1 MSLLIPR
8 TGKNRQGDAKRMIPP
23 AVVRLTAAV
32 LILALLAGCVEWLEP
47 VFPGLFTPL
56 PTSTIEGQITL
67 TPAPEAS
74 ITPEPQPTFGGA
86 ITLTLWL
93 PPQFDPAADTPAGQL
108 LRQRLD
114 AFMEEYPGVLI
125 HVRIKAPSGPGGL
138 LESLTAAAAAAPAAL
153 PSVVALNRG
162 DLEAAALKG
171 LIYPLE
177 GVSKE
182 IESPDWYPYARQL
195 SRVQDIPFALP
206 IAGDALMLFY
216 RPASVGG
223 SPPQTWQDVLA
234 FGNPLLFAGD
244 DPQAWLTLTLYRSLG
259 GLVQD
264 LQGRPALQADLLQQ
278 VFELYQEGARRGTFP
293 QTVAQYQSGGQ
304 VWQAYL
310 DGQADWAVTFASFY
324 LTDLPADTAALLVP
338 SLGGDDFTQATGWSL
353 AIAEPDPQLRQ
364 LAVALAEYLSAA
376 DFLAKWAAAAGYLPV
391 HPTSLSGWQPVTLQN
406 TLSRVVLSA
415 QIRPSNEILAG
426 LGPALRESSLA
437 VLRNQSSPAQAAQS
451 SVEKL
456 LAP

>member
-1 MSLLIPR
+1 MSGLLPR
-8 TGKNRQGDAKRMIPP
+8 SGKNRMGDGRRRLTP
-23 AVVRLTAAV
+23 ALARLTAAV
-32 LILALLAGCVEWLEP
+32 VILALLGGCVEWLEP
-47 VFPGLFTPL
+47 ILPGLFNPL
-56 PTSTIEGQITL
+56 PTSTVETPMTIT
-67 TPAPEAS
+67 PEPQAS
-74 ITPEPQPTFGGA
+74 VTPEPQPTIGGA
-86 ITLTLWL
+86 VTLTLWL
-93 PPQFDPAADTPAGQL
+93 PPQFDPAADTPAGRL
-108 LRQRLD
+108 LQQRLD
-114 AFMEEYPGVLI
+114 AFMEENPGVLI

-138 LESLTAAAAAAPAAL
+138 LESLTASAAAAPAAL

-177 GVSKE
+177 GVSEE
-182 IESPDWYPYARQL
+182 IESVDWYPYALQL

-216 RPASVGG
+216 RPSSVGG
-223 SPPQTWQDVLA
+223 SPPQTWQEVLA

-244 DPQAWLTLTLYRSLG
+244 DPQALLTLTLYRSLG
-259 GLVQD
+259 GLTQD
-264 LQGRPALQADLLQQ
+264 LQGRPALQPDLLQR

-293 QTVAQYQSGGQ
+293 QTVTQIQSGGQ

-324 LTDLPADTAALLVP
+324 LPDPPADTVPLLLP
-338 SLGGDDFTQATGWSL
+338 SLGGDDFTQATGWGL
-353 AIAEPDPQLRQ
+353 AIAEPDPQRRP

-376 DFLAKWAAAAGYLPV
+376 DFLAEWAPEAGYLPV
-391 HPTSLSGWQPVTLQN
+391 RPTSIGGWQPVTLQN

-426 LGPALRESSLA
+426 LGPVLRESSLA
-437 VLRNQSSPAQAAQS
+437 VLRNQASAAQAAQS
-451 SVEKL
+451 AVEKL
-456 LAP
+456 LTP

>member
-1 MSLLIPR
+1 MTGLLPR
-8 TGKNRQGDAKRMIPP
+8 TGKNRKGDGNRRISP
-23 AVVRLTAAV
+23 ALMRLTAAV
-32 LILALLAGCVEWLEP
+32 LILALLGGCVQWLEP
-47 VFPGLFTPL
+47 ILPGLFSPP
-56 PTSTIEGQITL
+56 PTSTPEAPITL
-67 TPAPEAS
+67 TPEAEAS
-74 ITPEPQPTFGGA
+74 VTPEPQPTFSGA
-86 ITLTLWL
+86 VTLTLWL
-93 PPQFDPAADTPAGQL
+93 PPQFDPAADTPAAQL
-108 LRQRLD
+108 LQQRLD
-114 AFMEEYPGVLI
+114 AFMEENPGVLI

-153 PSVVALNRG
+153 PSVIALNRG

-177 GVSKE
+177 GVSEE
-182 IESPDWYPYARQL
+182 IESVDWYPYARQL

-223 SPPQTWQDVLA
+223 SPPQTWQEVLA

-244 DPQAWLTLTLYRSLG
+244 DPQALLTLTLYRSLG

-293 QTVAQYQSGGQ
+293 QSVTQYQSGGQ

-310 DGQADWAVTFASFY
+310 EGQADWAVTFASFY
-324 LTDLPADTAALLVP
+324 LSELPADTTPMLLP
-338 SLGGDDFTQATGWSL
+338 SLGGDDFTQAIGWGL
-353 AIAEPDPQLRQ
+353 AIADPDPQRRQ
-364 LAVALAEYLSAA
+364 MAVELAEYLNAA
-376 DFLAKWAAAAGYLPV
+376 DFLAEWAVAAGYLPV
-391 HPTSLSGWQPVTLQN
+391 HPTSLSAWQPVTLQN

-415 QIRPSNEILAG
+415 QIRPSNEILAS
-426 LGPALRESSLA
+426 LGPVLRESGLA

-451 SVEKL
+451 AVEKL
-456 LAP
+456 LTP